1 MERRT
6 VWGTGE
12 CLEYLTSDSADIQP
26 ILLEPICSILQ
37 GLYLDIPPTAAPSN
51 DTDSE
56 MTDDS
61 ASSISSSASASSVDS
76 LNIPL
81 LEAILRSP
89 IFAHLYYN
97 HSYRATRPTLR
108 PLSGQTASPLRRQTR
123 EDIHPVLSMLHC
135 LLPPD
140 FDGEDEHHRTHRGYL
155 REMVYTAS
163 NYTEKNDWGP
173 FNSDGEVDW
182 RLLDA
187 LSSIMSE
194 CRSAHLWQNT
204 VELISQ
210 WPTREM

>member
-204 VELISQ
+204 V
-210 WPTREM
+210 